1 MPGAFS
7 SKRYFLFD
15 LDGTLVDSNAAHARA
30 FVGALQ
36 PGHPALARDFDY
48 APLAGRPTREVF
60 LALGFQEGPE
70 LIELTGRKQQLYR
83 ETVERGDV
91 AVFAGVVPLLARLR
105 ERDRRLFLVTGASR
119 VSTRRV
125 LLGTGL
131 ADFFDGV
138 TTAEDATPGKPA
150 PAPFLHTMAA
160 HGLEGRDCLVIEDGE
175 SGIRSALGAGLDAVL
190 IHTDLQWPGVTNIQ
204 NCEKLASLLFA

>member
-7 SKRYFLFD
+7 SKRHFLFD
-15 LDGTLVDSNAAHARA
+15 LDGTLVDSTAAHARA

-36 PGHPALARDFDY
+36 AAHPALARDFDY
-48 APLAGRPTREVF
+48 APFAGQPTREVF

-70 LIELTGRKQQLYR
+70 LAELTGLKQQLYR
-83 ETVERGDV
+83 EAVERGEV
-91 AVFAGVVPLLARLR
+91 TVFAGVVPLLTRLR
-105 ERDRRLFLVTGASR
+105 EKGRRLFLVTGASR
-119 VSTRRV
+119 VSTERV
-125 LLGTGL
+125 LLRTGL
-131 ADFFDGV
+131 ADFFEGV
-138 TTAEDATPGKPA
+138 TTGEDAVPGKPA
-150 PAPFLHTMAA
+150 PEPFLHTLAA

-175 SGIRSALGAGLDAVL
+175 SGIRSAQSAGLDAVL